1 MEASDILER
10 QTNRSDFEAESIV
23 PDVKRVISIYLLDTS
38 GQELCVLQFE
48 SIWTFVCLWRGII

>member
-1 MEASDILER
+1 MEASRILER

-23 PDVKRVISIYLLDTS
+23 PDVKRVISIYLFDTS

-48 SIWTFVCLWRGII
+48 SIWMFVCLWRGII

>member
-1 MEASDILER
+1 MEASRILER

-48 SIWTFVCLWRGII
+48 SI